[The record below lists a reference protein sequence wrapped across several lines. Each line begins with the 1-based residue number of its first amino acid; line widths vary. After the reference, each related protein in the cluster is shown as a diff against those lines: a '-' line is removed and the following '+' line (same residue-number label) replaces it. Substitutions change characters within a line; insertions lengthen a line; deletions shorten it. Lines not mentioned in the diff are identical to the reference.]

1 MIYINRTFF
10 STQHVNKNMRPGCM
24 RDRNKKKT
32 QSILIVKQN
41 ALLFLYKLLRS
52 VPRLAAAT

>member
-1 MIYINRTFF
+1 
-10 STQHVNKNMRPGCM
+10 MRPGCM